1 MSVKVKNI
9 FIKVF
14 AYLLSGAGMITIAVF
29 QYFAESNPM
38 PTWLKV
44 TLPCM
49 IALLILFLVYYKS
62 LKAKINRKLTA
73 IETAKEL
80 GKAGET
86 NVIVANLLEVLGI
99 IIPLAL
105 ISGIFVLGGQYLAKT
120 GIILFEM
127 LGMYLV
133 IVIGNIACDMNTKE
147 ELKRKEKEKAEE
159 FVNKIADKVQNLPKK
174 YE

>member
-1 MSVKVKNI
+1 MSVKTKNI
-9 FIKVF
+9 LIKVF
-14 AYLLSGAGMITIAVF
+14 AYLLSGAGMITISVF
-29 QYFAESNPM
+29 QYFADSNPM

-44 TLPCM
+44 TIPCM

-62 LKAKINRKLTA
+62 LKDKINRKLTA

-86 NVIVANLLEVLGI
+86 NVIIANILEVIGI
-99 IIPLAL
+99 IVPLAL
-105 ISGIFVLGGQYLAKT
+105 ISGIFILGGQYLVKT
-120 GIILFEM
+120 GTILFEM

-133 IVIGNIACDMNTKE
+133 IVIGNIACDMNTRE

-159 FVNKIADKVQNLPKK
+159 LVNKIAEKIENLPKD
-174 YE
+174 YR